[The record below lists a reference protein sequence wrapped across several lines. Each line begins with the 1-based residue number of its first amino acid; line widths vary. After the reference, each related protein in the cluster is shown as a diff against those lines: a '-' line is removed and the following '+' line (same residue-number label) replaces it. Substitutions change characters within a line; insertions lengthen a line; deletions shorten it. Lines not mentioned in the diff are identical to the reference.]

1 MANYFR
7 NFPKIDY
14 KFADGTTQTLVDIN
28 IKYQLSD
35 KVKENSDVFYKY
47 TWRDSDRPDSLADKY
62 YDSSDYYWLVL
73 QSNSIFDLNYELPL
87 TEDQFNEYLFEKYG
101 DMVEAKNIETVLLYT
116 TEEIHHYEDDA
127 GYIIDQE
134 TFNSFGGKSIS
145 IYDYEFSENEKKRN
159 IRLIEYTRAL
169 DIKNELQQK
178 LKALKV
184 D

>member
-14 KFADGTTQTLVDIN
+14 KFADGTTQTLTDIN

-35 KVKENSDVFYKY
+35 VVTDNADVFYKY

-73 QSNSIFDLNYELPL
+73 QSNKIFDINYELPL
-87 TEDQFNEYLFEKYG
+87 SEDEFNQFLFEKYSG
-101 DMVEAKNIETVLLYT
+101 NVEAKNIETVLLYT
-116 TEEIHHYEDDA
+116 TETTHHYEDSS

-134 TFNSFGGKSIS
+134 TFITSGGKEVS
-145 IYDYEFSENEKKRN
+145 IYDYEFSENENKRN
-159 IRLIEYTRAL
+159 IKLIEYTRAL
-169 DIKNELQQK
+169 DIKNELEQK
-178 LKALKV
+178 LKKLKV
-184 D
+184 E